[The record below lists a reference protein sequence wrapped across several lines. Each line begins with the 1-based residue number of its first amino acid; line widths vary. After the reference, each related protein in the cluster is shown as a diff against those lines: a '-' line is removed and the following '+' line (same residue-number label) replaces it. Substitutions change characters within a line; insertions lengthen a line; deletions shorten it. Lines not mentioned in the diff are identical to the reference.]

1 MNNQNQI
8 ATRKITKKN
17 GTLNRNIH
25 FLAVNIRKANGTI
38 QTRGFYATEAK
49 VAEAVKSVG
58 YQTFKNADKGGF
70 AKLDLSTATKVVA
83 LN

>member
-1 MNNQNQI
+1 MNESTQI

-25 FLAVNIRKANGTI
+25 FMAVNIRKANGQV
-38 QTRGFYATEAK
+38 QTRDFYATEEK
-49 VAEAVKSVG
+49 VAEGVKSAG
-58 YQTFKNADKGGF
+58 YQTFKNASKGGF

>member
-1 MNNQNQI
+1 MNESTKI
-8 ATRKITKKN
+8 ATRKITKTN

-38 QTRGFYATEAK
+38 QTRGFYATQAK
-49 VAEAVKSVG
+49 ADAGIASTG
-58 YQTFKNADKGGF
+58 YQTLKNADKGGF

>member
-1 MNNQNQI
+1 MNESTQI

-17 GTLNRNIH
+17 GTLNKNIH
-25 FLAVNIRKANGTI
+25 YLAVNIRKANGTL
-38 QTRGFYATEAK
+38 QTRGFYATEEK
-49 VAEAVKSVG
+49 VAEGVKSAG